1 MDNSDIKD
9 PLFLEAVEAID
20 AGKIPSLQ
28 NILKENPELI
38 SKRLDIPTDGYFEHP
53 YLMWFVADN
62 PIRHEKLPR
71 NIVDITKVLMESAKK
86 NATESY
92 QRQVDYT
99 LGLVAT
105 GRMPRESGVQIEW
118 IDLLIDNGA
127 TPGNGIGALAH
138 GNIDAARHLIKRGG
152 KLTLA
157 TAVGLDMEEEV
168 RRLAKHASKPD
179 LEMAL
184 MMAAFYGKAEVIK
197 FLIGSG
203 ANVNAYIE
211 HSSGFHSHAIALH
224 QAVFSTSLESVRVLA
239 DAGADLHTKDLIYEG
254 TPLEWAKY
262 MQTVE
267 PDEMKKKKYSE
278 IEEYLSNQLR
288 NQDLT

>member
-9 PLFLEAVEAID
+9 PLFLQAVDAID
-20 AGKIPSLQ
+20 AGKILTLQ

-38 SKRLDIPTDGYFEHP
+38 SKRLDIPADGYFEHP

-71 NIVDITKVLMESAKK
+71 NIVDITKVLIESAKK
-86 NATESY
+86 NAIDSY
-92 QRQVDYT
+92 QRQLDYT

-105 GRMPRESGVQIEW
+105 GRIPRESGVQIEW
-118 IDLLIDNGA
+118 IDLLIDNGSI
-127 TPGNGIGALAH
+127 PGNGIGALAH

-157 TAVGLDMEEEV
+157 TAIGLDMEEEV
-168 RRLAKHASKPD
+168 RRLAKHASKSD
-179 LEMAL
+179 LEIAL

-197 FLIGSG
+197 FLIGLG

-211 HSSGFHSHAIALH
+211 HSSGFHSHATALH

-239 DAGADLHTKDLIYEG
+239 DAGADLNTKDLISEG
-254 TPLEWAKY
+254 SPLEWAKY

-278 IEEYLSNQLR
+278 IEKYLSNQLR
-288 NQDLT
+288 NQDLA